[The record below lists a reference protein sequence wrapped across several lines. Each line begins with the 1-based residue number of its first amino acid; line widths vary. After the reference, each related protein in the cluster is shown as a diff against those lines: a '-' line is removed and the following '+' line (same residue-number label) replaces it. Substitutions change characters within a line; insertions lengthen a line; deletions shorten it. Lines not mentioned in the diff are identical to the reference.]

1 MYNGIGLS
9 TPRGSGT
16 SGYISSN
23 KAMVS
28 KQRSKLDFI
37 KEMKALRT
45 NILPPPREANKDI
58 LDHNQKRQVYVKLAE
73 IREKL
78 ENGEVKYT
86 DDYIERILSESE
98 QKLMEYYEKGNFSS
112 LSEKDSHTLAL
123 AKEKQFNKVKNAF
136 GVEEGYEYGSAF
148 DFDQQEKKRLEKIY
162 KGQLKEIEDDKK
174 KEEKKREEKKA
185 KKEAK
190 KKSKEDKRKL
200 KKLENEQKLR
210 EIERLEKKLAEGKK
224 ESKSERKKDEKA
236 KVKKNKKSSGSSSS
250 S

>member
-28 KQRSKLDFI
+28 KQKSKLDFI

-58 LDHNQKRQVYVKLAE
+58 LDHNQKRQIYVKLAE

-78 ENGEVKYT
+78 ENGETKYSEEE
-86 DDYIERILSESE
+86 ISRILTESE
-98 QKLMEYYEKGNFSS
+98 QKLVEFYEQGNFQS

-136 GVEEGYEYGSAF
+136 GVEDGYEYGSAF

-162 KGQLKEIEDDKK
+162 TSQLREIEDDKK
-174 KEEKKREEKKA
+174 KEEKKREEKRLKKEEKKKA
-185 KKEAK
+185 KE
-190 KKSKEDKRKL
+190 
-200 KKLENEQKLR
+200 
-210 EIERLEKKLAEGKK
+210 EKK
-224 ESKSERKKDEKA
+224 
-236 KVKKNKKSSGSSSS
+236 
-250 S
+250 